1 MPRFGV
7 NVKECVGKGY
17 ASLGQIWPALFEQVR
32 ADVYMRLVPLLVPDT
47 ESFANYKVM
56 SGSTGS
62 TTVALRFNE
71 RTKCAESAPNRHANS
86 NICKR
91 KL

>member
-1 MPRFGV
+1 MYTWTYFRQSQLR
-7 NVKECVGKGY
+7 
-17 ASLGQIWPALFEQVR
+17 SL
-32 ADVYMRLVPLLVPDT
+32 PLLVSDT
-47 ESFANYKVM
+47 ESFANYFANYKVM